1 MSINKEELSAFVDGE
16 LADAEAERLFE
27 RLMRDETLRKDWS
40 RLHTTAYLLHSR
52 QSATLASDG
61 FADRVAAAVELE
73 PTILAPTALAPKH
86 APLPLWGKVGAVA
99 VAASVG
105 AISFLLLQPQ
115 DTATTPF
122 PTSVSAPVAG
132 PVRLP
137 DGISPAAMNDISTYG
152 TTRQWSPLQLQPEN
166 SLEAYLAQQRAL
178 EAHLQQS
185 RSKPVAATEAVQ

>member
-27 RLMRDETLRKDWS
+27 HLMRDETLRKDWS
-40 RLHTTAYLLHSR
+40 RLHATAYLLHSR
-52 QSATLASDG
+52 QSATLASAG
-61 FADRVAAAVELE
+61 FADRVAAAIELE
-73 PTILAPTALAPKH
+73 PTILAPAALAPKH

-122 PTSVSAPVAG
+122 TTSVSAPVAG

-137 DGISPAAMNDISTYG
+137 DGISPAAVNDISTYG
-152 TTRQWSPLQLQPEN
+152 ARQWSPLQLQPEN

-185 RSKPVAATEAVQ
+185 RNKPVAAAEAVQ